1 MFHTAIVKSLPAGD
15 SSKFTVQTVVRRN
28 SGMSLRRGRSLV
40 DSRGSGGEDGR
51 LVDVDFG
58 ERSRTYVDAS
68 NDGNII
74 CRLLI
79 RLDLYSVRINQ
90 TRDSS

>member
-1 MFHTAIVKSLPAGD
+1 MASGGG
-15 SSKFTVQTVVRRN
+15 SSKCTVQTAVVWCN
-28 SGMSLRRGRSLV
+28 SRMSLRRGRSLV
-40 DSRGSGGEDGR
+40 DSRDSGGGEDGR
-51 LVDVDFG
+51 LVDVDGG

-68 NDGNII
+68 NDGDII

-79 RLDLYSVRINQ
+79 RLDLYSVRITR